1 VMKTKQQLKIS
12 YVFNGFTLEI
22 AKNKIIYQ
30 CVSFQNLMK
39 M

>member
-1 VMKTKQQLKIS
+1 MKTKQQTKIS
-12 YVFNGFTLEI
+12 YVFNAFTLEI

-30 CVSFQNLMK
+30 RVSFQNLMK